1 MLFLD
6 YQPELSPLDQD
17 IYDTILNHIESVPK
31 LKLKDLADLA
41 HTSTTSITRFCK
53 KFECQTFSEFKVK
66 LKLYKDSIEKV
77 SIADVDETQYI
88 DFLERLNQPFLSN
101 RLDQA
106 VELLLN
112 KKLVIFIGS
121 GTSETIAEYGSLYF
135 SNLSQA
141 AVKIEDPSNYPIDW
155 FPDEILEQSCIIALS
170 ISGETKELL
179 HYLKRLKAKPAPVIA
194 ITNTEQSPVAK
205 LADLTLPY
213 FITRET
219 IYKTSD
225 NKDKTIELTSQLPAI
240 LLVEKLAKRLRLNKG
255 L

>member
-6 YQPELSPLDQD
+6 YQPDLSPLEQD
-17 IYDTILNHIESVPK
+17 IYDTILENIESVPK
-31 LKLKDLADLA
+31 LKLKDLANLT

-77 SIADVDETQYI
+77 SIADIDETQYI
-88 DFLERLNQPFLSN
+88 DFLERLNQPFLSS

-106 VELLLN
+106 VQLLLD

-121 GTSETIAEYGSLYF
+121 GTSETIAQYGSLYF
-135 SNLSQA
+135 ANLTQA

-179 HYLKRLKAKPAPVIA
+179 HYLSRLKNRPVPVIA

-240 LLVEKLAKRLRLNKG
+240 LLIEKLAKRLRLKKG

>member
-6 YQPELSPLDQD
+6 YQPDLSPLEQD
-17 IYDTILNHIESVPK
+17 IYDTILENIESVPK
-31 LKLKDLADLA
+31 LKLKDLANLT

-77 SIADVDETQYI
+77 SIADIDETQYI
-88 DFLERLNQPFLSN
+88 DFLERLNQPFLSS

-106 VELLLN
+106 VQLLLD

-121 GTSETIAEYGSLYF
+121 GTSETIAQYGSLYF
-135 SNLSQA
+135 ANLSQA

-179 HYLKRLKAKPAPVIA
+179 HYLSRMKNRPVPVIA

-240 LLVEKLAKRLRLNKG
+240 LLIEKLAKRLRLKKG